1 MQLTTPQL
9 YALFSML
16 IFVGLL
22 IGLSYCTG
30 LRTGRAAGYEQGR
43 ETGTC
48 YWKWLMKCIRGEH
61 AEMRGMLAREEQL
74 TDSIRRQLK
83 ALRTALHQE
92 QSDNITIVRDLL
104 EELERE
110 RANSLTLADHQTL
123 THAALQLGN
132 AAALIRRIAPK
143 SAKEATEAQHQ
154 VNEIAG
160 RVHAAATAP
169 KLMAQM
175 ADSCIT
181 DTDLIEWLDSHAAC
195 CVEPESAVLEYPAT
209 APYAVPPHL
218 RDILVLAVAQQ
229 RTRQREDQLDRA
241 EALGTWERVDE
252 QLQPATPTCM

>member
-1 MQLTTPQL
+1 MQLETHQI
-9 YALFSML
+9 YALFAIL
-16 IFVGLL
+16 AGTAVV
-22 IGLSYCTG
+22 IGLSYCAG

-43 ETGTC
+43 ETAAR
-48 YWKWLMKCIRGEH
+48 YWKALVKTMRGDQ
-61 AEMRGMLAREEQL
+61 AELRGMLAREEQH
-74 TDSIRRQLK
+74 TDSIRSQLNT
-83 ALRTALHQE
+83 LRTALHQE
-92 QSDNITIVRDLL
+92 QSDNVNIVRDLL

-181 DTDLIEWLDSHAAC
+181 DTDLIDWLDKHSAC
-195 CVEPESAVLEYPAT
+195 CGNADSVVLEFPVIAPAGGL
-209 APYAVPPHL
+209 PHL
-218 RDILVLAVAQQ
+218 RDIFELAVNQQ
-229 RTRQREDQLDRA
+229 RSRQRDSQLDRA
-241 EALGTWERVDE
+241 DALGTWERVDTE
-252 QLQPATPTCM
+252 LQPAAAMCC